1 MSPSRAHSITRLPST
16 GFHRPPFPVQQA
28 GDQVFNTH
36 ASGDIQDLTET
47 NAYKGIYY
55 VKFGHE

>member
-1 MSPSRAHSITRLPST
+1 MSPSRAHSINKLPST
-16 GFHRPPFPVQQA
+16 EFNLPPFPKQQA

-36 ASGDIQDLTET
+36 ASRDIQDLTET
-47 NAYKGIYY
+47 NSYKGIHY